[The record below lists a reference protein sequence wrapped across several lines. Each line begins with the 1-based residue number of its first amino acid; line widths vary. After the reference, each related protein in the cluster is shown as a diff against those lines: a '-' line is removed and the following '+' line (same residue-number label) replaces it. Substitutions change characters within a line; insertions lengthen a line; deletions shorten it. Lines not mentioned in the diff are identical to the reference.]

1 MDKIDFVII
10 WVDGNDPSWQDSY
23 KKYRP
28 KQENEGAGVIRFRDW
43 DNLKYWFRGV
53 EKFAP
58 WVNKIYF
65 VTCGHYPE
73 WLNKEAPKLCCIKHE
88 DYMPTELLPT
98 FSSHPIELNLHRIKG
113 LSDRFVYF
121 NDDTFITRPI
131 APERFF
137 RDGLPCDMA
146 ICETFYPQ
154 KGMMPH
160 ILLNNI
166 ACINRH
172 FKKKEVLKKNRKKWL
187 TLAYGAKLVNTL
199 RMLPHRQFSAFFDPH
214 LPNSYLKQTFEE
226 VWEVFDDELT
236 STSHTRFR
244 SVNDVNQYLFRYWQ
258 LVSGNFSPMNTS
270 KDAKFYEVAEDTIDD
285 IENHIRQQDVEMLVL
300 NDSAK
305 IEHFDELKRRVCE
318 AFEEILPQKSSFEL

>member
-1 MDKIDFVII
+1 MEKIDFVLI

-28 KQENEGAGVIRFRDW
+28 EQENEGASGIRFRDW
-43 DNLKYWFRGV
+43 DNLRYWFRGV

-88 DYMPTELLPT
+88 DYMPAELLPT

-113 LSDRFVYF
+113 LSERFVYF
-121 NDDTFITRPI
+121 NDDTFITRPV

-146 ICETFYPQ
+146 ICEASYPQ

-166 ACINRH
+166 ACINAQFSKR
-172 FKKKEVLKKNRKKWL
+172 EVMRKHLAKWL
-187 TLAYGAKLVNTL
+187 NLTYGAKLVDTL
-199 RMLPHRQFSAFFDPH
+199 RMLTHRRFSAFFDPH
-214 LPNSYLKQTFEE
+214 LPNSYLKQTFED
-226 VWEVFDDELT
+226 VWRTFPDELSAT
-236 STSHTRFR
+236 SRTRFR
-244 SVNDVNQYLFRYWQ
+244 SVNDVSQYLFRYWQ
-258 LVSGNFSPMNTS
+258 LATGDFSPLNTS
-270 KDAKFYEVAEDTIDD
+270 RYAKFYEITASTIDE
-285 IENHIRQQDVEMLVL
+285 IESNIRQQDVEMLVL
-300 NDSAK
+300 NDSAE
-305 IEHFDELKRRVCE
+305 IENFDELKRRVCE
-318 AFEEILPQKSSFEL
+318 AFEEILPQKSVFEL